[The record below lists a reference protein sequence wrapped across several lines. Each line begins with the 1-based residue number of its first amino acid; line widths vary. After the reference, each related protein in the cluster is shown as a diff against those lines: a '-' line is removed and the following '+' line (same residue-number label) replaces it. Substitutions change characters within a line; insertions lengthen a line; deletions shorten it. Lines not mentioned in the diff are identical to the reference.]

1 MRRRSSKSA
10 VPYVPP
16 LSGRLAIKAYFGGI
30 LEGDIIA
37 CEKMRK
43 VSRIVLDEL
52 EHGSADGRFHYDE
65 ATASKHINF
74 IERFCRLPSGKL
86 GAPFRLELFQRA
98 ILAVIYGFVDED
110 GARQYREVLW
120 IMGRKNGKTA
130 LASGIEIDLLVNDGE
145 GAPEVYNVATARD
158 QAAKGFNNALRMVK
172 TSPTLVLESG
182 ELTAWWYS
190 CRIQC
195 RGTCAR

>member
-1 MRRRSSKSA
+1 M
-10 VPYVPP
+10 PP
-16 LSGRLAIKAYFGGI
+16 LSGKLAIRAYFGGI
-30 LEGDIIA
+30 LSGDIIA

-65 ATASKHINF
+65 AFASKHINF

-98 ILAVIYGFVDED
+98 ILAVIYGFVDSD

-120 IMGRKNGKTA
+120 IMGRRIMSFRPVREVSS
-130 LASGIEIDLLVNDGE
+130 ASGRNLLRNPASTEAASSSGCCSR
-145 GAPEVYNVATARD
+145 ARRKPSMD
-158 QAAKGFNNALRMVK
+158 RKAEAL
-172 TSPTLVLESG
+172 S
-182 ELTAWWYS
+182 
-190 CRIQC
+190 
-195 RGTCAR
+195 